1 MDFPIL
7 DLIDN
12 ESATEWL
19 VNHFHPNGLKCPHCQ
34 ASVEEARPFR
44 QTTASQLTVYR
55 CLSCDGVYN
64 LYSST
69 VFQQKQFTPAQV
81 VLLPTGGVPRNT
93 HGTTCAGD
101 WSELPDGTFYASHPA
116 IQCPSDA
123 TELAPCRRSDRDG
136 RNVSK
141 CRGKKVNR
149 TPIRQTLPDAV
160 PTSVG
165 DGAPMPMT
173 DRRLLARWDDKAVK

>member
-1 MDFPIL
+1 MLSFKVWISQIL

-19 VNHFHPNGLKCPHCQ
+19 VNHFHPDGLKCPHCE

-55 CLSCDGVYN
+55 CLLCDGIYN

-81 VLLPTGGVPRNT
+81 VLLLRGVYQ
-93 HGTTCAGD
+93 GTSTA
-101 WSELPDGTFYASHPA
+101 
-116 IQCPSDA
+116 Q
-123 TELAPCRRSDRDG
+123 
-136 RNVSK
+136 
-141 CRGKKVNR
+141 
-149 TPIRQTLPDAV
+149 
-160 PTSVG
+160 
-165 DGAPMPMT
+165 
-173 DRRLLARWDDKAVK
+173 LAREIGLSYPTVLSMRHTLQSNAQAMQPNSPLADEQTETDEMFQNAGEKK

>member
-12 ESATEWL
+12 DFATKWL
-19 VNHFHPNGLKCPHCQ
+19 LNHFHPNGLKCPHCQ

-55 CLSCDGVYN
+55 CLVCDGVYN

-81 VLLPTGGVPRNT
+81 VLLLRGVYQGTPT
-93 HGTTCAGD
+93 A
-101 WSELPDGTFYASHPA
+101 
-116 IQCPSDA
+116 Q
-123 TELAPCRRSDRDG
+123 
-136 RNVSK
+136 
-141 CRGKKVNR
+141 
-149 TPIRQTLPDAV
+149 
-160 PTSVG
+160 
-165 DGAPMPMT
+165 
-173 DRRLLARWDDKAVK
+173 LAREIGLSYPTVLSMRHALGTNAPAMQPDSPLADEQTETDEMFQNAGEKK

>member
-1 MDFPIL
+1 MDFPIV

-19 VNHFHPNGLKCPHCQ
+19 VNHFHPDGLKCPHCQ

-55 CLSCDGVYN
+55 CLLCDGIYN

-81 VLLPTGGVPRNT
+81 VLLLRGVYQGTPT
-93 HGTTCAGD
+93 A
-101 WSELPDGTFYASHPA
+101 
-116 IQCPSDA
+116 Q
-123 TELAPCRRSDRDG
+123 
-136 RNVSK
+136 
-141 CRGKKVNR
+141 
-149 TPIRQTLPDAV
+149 
-160 PTSVG
+160 
-165 DGAPMPMT
+165 
-173 DRRLLARWDDKAVK
+173 LAREIGLSYPTVLSMRHTLQANAQAMQPNSPLTDEQTETDEMFQNAGEKK